1 MGSKD
6 NKFRLRLNL
15 FDGIVLLL
23 ALAVGAVLLWSAV
36 KPAAAP
42 AGDSGSA
49 ASTVRYTI
57 QFQRCLEGTVNAIHA
72 GDRLTDSIRNYEL
85 GRVVSATA
93 MPAQGLR
100 VDHQSRAYV
109 LTPMEG
115 FEDIDVVVEA
125 PCTVTDEAITVGG
138 GYPVRAGASA
148 FIQGDGY
155 LATGY
160 IIAVERE
167 D

>member
-1 MGSKD
+1 MESRS

-36 KPAAAP
+36 RPSAAP
-42 AGDSGSA
+42 VESGSA
-49 ASTVRYTI
+49 ADTVRYTI
-57 QFQRCLEGTVNAIHA
+57 QFQRCLEGTVNAIHE

-93 MPAQGLR
+93 APARALR
-100 VDHQSRAYV
+100 VDNLSRSYI
-109 LTPMEG
+109 LTTMEG

-125 PCTVTDEAITVGG
+125 PCVITQDAVTVGG

-160 IIAVERE
+160 IIAVERG
-167 D
+167 DQ